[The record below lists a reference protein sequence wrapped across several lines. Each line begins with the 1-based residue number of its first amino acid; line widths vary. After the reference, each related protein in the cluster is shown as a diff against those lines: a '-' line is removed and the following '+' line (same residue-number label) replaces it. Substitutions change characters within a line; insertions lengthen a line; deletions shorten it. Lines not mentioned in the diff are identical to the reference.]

1 MSMGRYEI
9 IYILAP
15 NTPEDTMNDLVSR
28 FETEITDNGGVML
41 RVEKWGRKKLAY
53 EVRKFREGCFVLF
66 VADCK
71 GSVVA
76 ELERRFR
83 MTDSVIKFMSV
94 RIDEELKRAG
104 KMPRDEELGK
114 EVETERIDRS
124 RRSGPKPPMR
134 SDAPP
139 ARVEGDREKAAEKP
153 AEKPA
158 EEPAEETAE
167 TAAEEPVETA
177 AEEPVETAAEEPT
190 ETAAEEPAE
199 TPAEEPT
206 ETPAEEPVPDAG
218 DESEQADPEK

>member
-15 NTPEDTMNDLVSR
+15 NTPEDTMNDLVAR
-28 FETEITDNGGVML
+28 FESEITDNGGVLL

-53 EVRKFREGCFVLF
+53 EVRKFREGFFVLY
-66 VADCK
+66 VTDCD
-71 GSVVA
+71 GSVVT

-104 KMPRDEELGK
+104 KMPKDEELGK

-124 RRSGPKPPMR
+124 RRSTPKPPMR
-134 SDAPP
+134 SEAPP
-139 ARVEGDREKAAEKP
+139 ARAEAEKAAEKP

-158 EEPAEETAE
+158 EEPAEEKAAE
-167 TAAEEPVETA
+167 TPAEAPAEET
-177 AEEPVETAAEEPT
+177 T
-190 ETAAEEPAE
+190 EAPAEEPAE

-206 ETPAEEPVPDAG
+206 ED
-218 DESEQADPEK
+218 K